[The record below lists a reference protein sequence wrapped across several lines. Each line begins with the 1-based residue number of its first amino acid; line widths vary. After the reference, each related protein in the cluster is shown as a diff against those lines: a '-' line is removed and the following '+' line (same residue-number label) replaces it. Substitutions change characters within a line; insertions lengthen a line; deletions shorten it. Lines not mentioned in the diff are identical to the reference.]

1 MHALFR
7 HAGDILSSYTGE
19 IPLHHI
25 LKAHFRKFPI
35 LGSRDRKCISALVY
49 SHYRCAL
56 LLSNEV
62 EAPKRWWASM
72 VLSDQS
78 RSLISLLFP
87 DFPLPPEQ
95 SNWLERS
102 RFLHEQG
109 IGHQPQALLN
119 NLPDF
124 SETLTPEVY
133 CSAFFSQPALFI
145 KASPSALGRIQKIL
159 SKQGISFTDHGQ
171 SCLELPLNTPLQQWL
186 KPADFRVQ
194 DRASQA
200 VYQHFPNFQPKL
212 IWDVCAGAG
221 GKTLLLR
228 ERYAKAELMASD
240 VRETALA
247 NLRQRF
253 MQYGYT
259 PPWMAV
265 FDAASGEEPSFIDE
279 KQQPDLVVC
288 DVPCSGSGTWHR
300 NPEQR
305 FFFQPETLEQTTE
318 RQFQIAASAAKTL
331 APEGYLLYITCSVF
345 KAENE
350 GVVERLQNDTS
361 LKLEHQQ
368 LISFLHAGGDSLYV
382 ALFKNEA

>member
-19 IPLHHI
+19 IPLHHS
-25 LKAHFRKFPI
+25 LKAHFRQFPI

-49 SHYRCAL
+49 SHYRCAGVF
-56 LLSNEV
+56 NEDTD
-62 EAPKRWWASM
+62 ERKRWWAAM
-72 VLSDQS
+72 ILSDQPKAW
-78 RSLISLLFP
+78 IGLLFP
-87 DFPLPPEQ
+87 EFPAAPERGD
-95 SNWLERS
+95 WIERS
-102 RFLHEQG
+102 QFLKDQG
-109 IGHQPQALLN
+109 ISHQPEAILT
-119 NLPDF
+119 NLPEF
-124 SETLTPEVY
+124 SETIQPEVY
-133 CSAFFSQPALFI
+133 LKAFYSQPALFI
-145 KASPSALGRIQKIL
+145 KASTSALGRIQKAL
-159 SKQGISFTDHGQ
+159 NKQGIAYTDHGQ

-200 VYQHFPNFQPKL
+200 VYQHFPNIQPRL

-228 ERYAKAELMASD
+228 ERYAQADLMASD

-253 MQYGYT
+253 MQYGYA

-265 FDAASGEEPSFIDE
+265 YDAASGEQPSFIDE
-279 KQQPDLVVC
+279 KQQPDFIVC

-305 FFFQPETLEQTTE
+305 FFFKPESLESFTE
-318 RQFQIAASAAKTL
+318 RQFQIAASAAKAL
-331 APEGYLLYITCSVF
+331 APGGYLLYVTCSVF

-350 GVVERLQNDTS
+350 DVVERLLSNTALTLD
-361 LKLEHQQ
+361 HQQ
-368 LISFLHAGGDSLYV
+368 AISWLHAGGDC
-382 ALFKNEA
+382 LFVTLFRNEA